1 MNTTIKLLLLKEEE
15 LIFKEDIN
23 LANQELLLSEKLNAN
38 SLDKEIPKKLEKIK
52 IQRKIL
58 RDKNLELHHKIRG

>member
-1 MNTTIKLLLLKEEE
+1 MKLLLLKEEE

-38 SLDKEIPKKLEKIK
+38 ILDEEIPKKLEKIK

>member
-1 MNTTIKLLLLKEEE
+1 MNNTMKLLLLKEEE

-38 SLDKEIPKKLEKIK
+38 ILDEEIPKKLEKIK